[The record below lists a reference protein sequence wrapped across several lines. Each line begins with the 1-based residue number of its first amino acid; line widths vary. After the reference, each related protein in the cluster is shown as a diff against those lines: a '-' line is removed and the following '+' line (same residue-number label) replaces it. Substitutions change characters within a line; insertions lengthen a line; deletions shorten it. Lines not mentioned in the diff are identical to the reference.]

1 VKPEHGEG
9 LRPGPRIVPTPVANL
24 GADGVFYTTKTDREP
39 LAVASRVITWLLL
52 VFVLG
57 FSLVR
62 ARSQA
67 IAHDEALTYVSY
79 IHGGFGQTLKFSPN
93 NHVLFTWAAAMMTR
107 LFGVTEFT
115 LRLPS
120 LAGLMIYLISCYLL
134 CRRLFGSGI
143 VLVLTCALLV
153 TNPLLLDFS
162 VAARGY
168 GLGLSLLM
176 LAAVMFADLTGLDR
190 AGSPPDR
197 WELKCAVASVCLG
210 LAVVANFSYLLPAVS
225 FAVVFTAITV
235 GKLRTSGGSYGR
247 RLTRIGRWV
256 VIPGSV
262 VGVVILWHYLIQARS
277 SAFQFGYGKL
287 TVFMREAMDS
297 SLLYKWTDE
306 TYANLGTHPL
316 VAHSWQHLV
325 STWLSFVV
333 LPLLTLS
340 IVVGFVVSLRK
351 SPFADRSSHRT
362 WCQLFCGTT
371 IGCLCLLV
379 FLHLIFLGDYPVV
392 RGCLYLIPLYTL
404 STALVTR
411 QFGSNAAPVVRLLG
425 LLAAIVIT
433 ADYVGSLQMSTFR
446 YNVYDAHSREAFTS
460 VVKDAREKGLK
471 DVQMGGTWWYEPELN
486 FYRLRYQANQMRA
499 YQVLNVA
506 SPFVSLNLQK
516 VADYDYLCLTA
527 ENKLDVENQG
537 WRVVFRDD
545 TTGITIAAIDR

>member
-1 VKPEHGEG
+1 VAS
-9 LRPGPRIVPTPVANL
+9 LR
-24 GADGVFYTTKTDREP
+24 ADDVFDTAKAEREP
-39 LAVASRVITWLLL
+39 LASVSKVVTLLLL
-52 VFVLG
+52 VFVFG
-57 FSLVR
+57 FSAVR

-79 IHGGFGQTLKFSPN
+79 IHGAFGQILKFSPN
-93 NHVLFTWAAAMMTR
+93 NHVLFTWAAAVTTR
-107 LFGVTEFT
+107 LFGVSEFT

-134 CRRLFGSGI
+134 CRRLFDSSI

-176 LAAVMFADLTGLDR
+176 LAAVMFADLTSLDC
-190 AGSPPDR
+190 AGSPSYR
-197 WELKCAVASVCLG
+197 WKLKCAVASVCLG
-210 LAVVANFSYLLPAVS
+210 LAVVANLSYLLPAVS

-235 GKLRTSGGSYGR
+235 GKLRTSGASYGR
-247 RLTRIGRWV
+247 RLARIGRWV

-262 VGVVILWHYLIQARS
+262 VGVLILWHYLIQARS
-277 SAFQFGYGKL
+277 SAFQFGYSKL

-333 LPLLTLS
+333 LPLLTLL
-340 IVVGFVVSLRK
+340 IVVGFVISLRK
-351 SPFADRSSHRT
+351 PLSVEKTGHRA

-392 RGCLYLIPLYTL
+392 RGCLSLIPLYTV
-404 STALVTR
+404 STALVAR
-411 QFGSNAAPVVRLLG
+411 QFGVGAGLVVRLFG
-425 LLAAIVIT
+425 LLVACVIT
-433 ADYVGSLQMSTFR
+433 VDYVGSLQMSTFR
-446 YNVYDAHSREAFTS
+446 YNAYDARSREAFTS
-460 VVKDAREKGLK
+460 IVNDAREKGLK
-471 DVQMGGTWWYEPELN
+471 DVRLGGTWWYEPELN
-486 FYRLRYQANQMRA
+486 FYRLRYQANQLRP
-499 YQVLNVA
+499 YQVVNVP
-506 SPFVSLNLQK
+506 SPFVWHNLQK

-527 ENKLDVENQG
+527 GNKVDVENQG